1 MALIVK
7 QLQNKRPVKTMT
19 GSGDPRPKS
28 REHMPRWTK
37 WQSETIE
44 RLKAD
49 KAAGAEDSRK
59 AARS

>member
-28 REHMPRWTK
+28 REFMPNWTK
-37 WQSETIE
+37 WQNETISK
-44 RLKAD
+44 LKAD
-49 KAAGAEDSRK
+49 KAAEAEDGRK
-59 AARS
+59 AAR